1 MARSRISD
9 LALARNLVTHDQIE
23 RARRAAR
30 APGDQALGQALLELG
45 FISIENLTQLLSEQ
59 ISIPT
64 IDLISE
70 EIDPQIPHLLPE
82 DFLRKNNILPFKLEG
97 DVIHVALFPPM
108 DPAVMDEIELTTGYK
123 VEPALAPPNE
133 IQLSLNQHF
142 NTRNRTRQTIVDMHM
157 EEFGP
162 SHGDSL
168 IIDEIVD
175 TVDSPPVVRLV
186 VDIIDGAIHERASDI
201 HLEPQETHMRVR
213 YRIDGMLQNVMQIP
227 AQVQASVISRIK
239 ILSGMDITEKRA
251 PQDGHISI
259 KKGDRQFD
267 IRVASFL
274 TINGE
279 KIVMRILSRETMLMD
294 LEKLGL
300 EPNDLTTLKKLIET
314 PHGMILVTGPTG
326 CGKTTSLYSVLN
338 RINSQSENIV
348 TIEDPV
354 EFKLPGINQS
364 QINPAAGLTFANGLR
379 SMLRQ
384 DPNVIMVGEIRD
396 GETAEIAV
404 QASLTGHLVLS
415 TLHTSDA
422 PSAITRLV
430 NMGVKEYL
438 ISASVIG
445 VIAQRLVRMI
455 CQSCK
460 EEYRVDVGELF
471 GEFGVSSQRG
481 GKAVLY
487 RGRGCKF
494 CSNTGYFGR
503 VGIFEIMTISENIK
517 SMILDGAYAPDIRLA
532 AVREGMNTL
541 RHSAFKK
548 VVEGLTTVE
557 EIRRSVF
564 VAVE

>member
-1 MARSRISD
+1 
-9 LALARNLVTHDQIE
+9 
-23 RARRAAR
+23 
-30 APGDQALGQALLELG
+30 
-45 FISIENLTQLLSEQ
+45 
-59 ISIPT
+59 
-64 IDLISE
+64 
-70 EIDPQIPHLLPE
+70 
-82 DFLRKNNILPFKLEG
+82 
-97 DVIHVALFPPM
+97 
-108 DPAVMDEIELTTGYK
+108 
-123 VEPALAPPNE
+123 
-133 IQLSLNQHF
+133 
-142 NTRNRTRQTIVDMHM
+142 
-157 EEFGP
+157 
-162 SHGDSL
+162 
-168 IIDEIVD
+168 
-175 TVDSPPVVRLV
+175 
-186 VDIIDGAIHERASDI
+186 
-201 HLEPQETHMRVR
+201 
-213 YRIDGMLQNVMQIP
+213 
-227 AQVQASVISRIK
+227 
-239 ILSGMDITEKRA
+239 
-251 PQDGHISI
+251 
-259 KKGDRQFD
+259 
-267 IRVASFL
+267 VASFL